1 MLENL
6 VRMIVLLV
14 NIIEFTVFTL
24 FMYLLSFVPFMHG
37 SQSYFRLFRFW
48 CKSFTRA
55 LGIRFYIHQ
64 KNLRALP
71 EHYILIANHP
81 SALEDIGI
89 PALYPVH
96 SLAKIQVKDWFIVG
110 RINRTAGTLYV
121 DRDDPESRRATVD
134 NMQQATES
142 GLNIAL
148 YPEGGCTGRRITQ
161 EFKRGAFELS
171 LRTGI
176 PIVPVLLY
184 YPAQEDFEWQPPY
197 NLIDKIMHFLTASN
211 KTVEV
216 YQFDAV
222 YPEKF
227 SDKYDFA
234 LQMQQFYL
242 DKQTKYLE

>member
-6 VRMIVLLV
+6 VRLIILLV
-14 NIIEFTVFTL
+14 NIIEFTLFTL
-24 FMYLLSFVPFMHG
+24 FMYLLSFVPGMQG
-37 SQSYFRLFRFW
+37 SQFYFSLFRAW

-64 KNLRALP
+64 KNLRPLP
-71 EHYILIANHP
+71 SHYILIANHP
-81 SALEDIGI
+81 SAFEDIGI

-110 RINRTAGTLYV
+110 RINRIAGTLYV
-121 DRDDPESRRATVD
+121 DRDDPESRRATVE
-134 NMQQATES
+134 NMQQATS
-142 GLNIAL
+142 KGLNIAL

-171 LRTGI
+171 IKTGI
-176 PIVPVLLY
+176 PIVPVLIY
-184 YPAQEDFEWQPPY
+184 YPAQQDFEWQPPY
-197 NLIDKIMHFLTASN
+197 NLVDKIIHFLTASN
-211 KTVEV
+211 KTVEI

-222 YPEKF
+222 KPDEFK
-227 SDKYDFA
+227 DKYEFA
-234 LQMQQFYL
+234 STLQQFYL